1 VASQKEQMTVK
12 LSMVA
17 AGLAASAV
25 VVGVAAT
32 GCGND
37 KPSTPS
43 STTSSSAASTSTTPS
58 STSAAPA
65 PAPTSGGAQPTD
77 YSNLLIKPSDIVVP
91 GDTFTLTKTTSDP
104 STPGVGGQFDNQN
117 GTRKINVAITVYPDA
132 AAAAKDNDSN
142 GKNLDMFVKGPP
154 ATPADVGTGGALA
167 VGPSPDGSKSAAVVV
182 FAEGKTNVLIT
193 FESAPNDPL
202 QPDFVLD
209 IGRKQDA
216 AIKAGLPA

>member
-1 VASQKEQMTVK
+1 VFKV
-12 LSMVA
+12 SMVA
-17 AGLAASAV
+17 AGLVASAAV
-25 VVGVAAT
+25 LGVAAT
-32 GCGND
+32 GCESD
-37 KPSTPS
+37 KSSSPS
-43 STTSSSAASTSTTPS
+43 SATSSSAASSSMTPS
-58 STSAAPA
+58 STSGA
-65 PAPTSGGAQPTD
+65 PAPTGGGAQPTD

-104 STPGVGGQFDNQN
+104 TTPGVGGEFGNQN
-117 GTRKINVAITVYPDA
+117 GTRKINVAIVVYPDA
-132 AAAAKDNDSN
+132 AAATKDNDSN
-142 GKNLDMFVKGPP
+142 AKNLDMFVKGSP

-167 VGPSPDGSKSAAVVV
+167 VGPSPDGSKSSAVVV
-182 FAEGKTNVLIT
+182 FAEGKTTALIT